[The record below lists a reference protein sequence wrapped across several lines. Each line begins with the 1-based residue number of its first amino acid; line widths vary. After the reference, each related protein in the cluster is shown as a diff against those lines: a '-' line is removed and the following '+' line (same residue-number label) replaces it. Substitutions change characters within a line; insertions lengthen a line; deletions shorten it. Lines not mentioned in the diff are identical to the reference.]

1 MRASNEDRERV
12 AKLLQSAMSE
22 GRITMAELETR
33 LDSVYAAK
41 TVAELVP
48 VTHDLPGAQLSFA
61 KPVTAPAVPTAPGVS
76 LAGTVP
82 RGNMVAVMSGV
93 ERKGAWTAP
102 AHINVVAIMGG
113 VDLDFSQATLSD
125 RETVMNVT
133 AIMGGVEIKVPEGLT
148 VIVEGVG
155 IMGAFEDTARQN
167 YGPGAPSL
175 RIKGVAIMGGVEI
188 KPGRRPLAP

>member
-1 MRASNEDRERV
+1 MRASNADRERV
-12 AKLLQSAMSE
+12 AKLLQNAMSE

-48 VTHDLPGAQLSFA
+48 VIHDLPGAQVSVV
-61 KPVTAPAVPTAPGVS
+61 KPDPTAIPATSGVS
-76 LAGTVP
+76 VGGTVP
-82 RGNMVAVMSGV
+82 RGNLVAVMSGV

-113 VDLDFSQATLSD
+113 VDLDFSQATLSGP
-125 RETVMNVT
+125 ETVMNVT
-133 AIMGGVEIKVPEGLT
+133 AIMGGVEIKVPAGLT
-148 VIVEGVG
+148 VVVEGVG

-188 KPGRRPLAP
+188 KAGRRPLGP